1 MSKPRILLADDHL
14 LLLDGLRHLL
24 ERHYDLVGVVQDGH
38 SVVSAAQRLQ
48 PDLVLMDVAMP
59 ILNGL
64 QAGQRL
70 RERQPNVKLL
80 YVSMYGDTPY
90 VEEALRIGAS
100 GYVLKRSG
108 WEELSRAIETVLG
121 GKQYISPELFSA
133 LQRPEV
139 QPPTTRE
146 AAPNFKTGRGRL
158 YGQRDRPHVAHH
170 VENRGVPQGTHD
182 AAAAASIHRRIS
194 TLCPY
199 ARPQQSL
206 TTPNRKRCT
215 AFVLS

>member
-70 RERQPNVKLL
+70 RERLPNVKLL

-139 QPPTTRE
+139 QPPTTR
-146 AAPNFKTGRGRL
+146 
-158 YGQRDRPHVAHH
+158 
-170 VENRGVPQGTHD
+170 D
-182 AAAAASIHRRIS
+182 ADMR
-194 TLCPY
+194 
-199 ARPQQSL
+199 SL
-206 TTPNRKRCT
+206 TDRQRQILRLVAAGYT
-215 AFVLS
+215 AKEIGHMLHITSKTVEFHKGRMMRQLQLQSTVELARYALTHGLSNL

>member
-146 AAPNFKTGRGRL
+146 ADVRSLTDRQRQILRL
-158 YGQRDRPHVAHH
+158 